1 MYEITQRTQAPYRA
15 VCYIVCTW
23 SDGSRTSASGVV
35 VGVNDVLTAMHV
47 VYDTSRGGWAQQISI
62 SPAADTAP
70 SLVQPLGV
78 YTDWGRISTR
88 TGNWDQDGDGLL
100 TTAEAQWD
108 LAVIGMQSRIGDVT
122 GWVGSADTANSL
134 SGLMVGYPSRGT
146 GMMAEQV
153 FATASTRYGVFEV
166 QSILGPGASGGPLLQ
181 TQADGSTY
189 AVGVLSA
196 GSVAGNHS
204 TYAGLYGSGTWD
216 WFTQALVSNDDLLS
230 GTASML
236 DDYAASVQTTARL
249 SLGMAVAARLEQ
261 LGDVDWFR
269 VELAAGVYRF
279 EALGVSTGQGTLGDP
294 VVALRAA
301 DGTPLAQDDDS
312 GTGLNARL
320 EYTVVQPGSY
330 YVAVSAPASS
340 PAGTTGTYQVQA
352 TLVTGALAQ
361 GTPGPDT
368 APSSTRD
375 DWFQAGAGADR
386 WVLHGVRADYTVAQV
401 TGTQWTT
408 SDTVAGR
415 DGRDTLVEVER
426 LVFADRVLALDLGMN
441 EPAGRA
447 SLLLGVAL
455 GPQALHNAAL
465 VGALVGYFDGGAS
478 LQQGAQLLVDSGVL
492 AQLAGGAD
500 NASFVRLVYRNA
512 VGEWPSAQTQAALAQ
527 YLDAGLFSQADMFR
541 AVAELPVNQQHIDL
555 VGLQASGLEYTV

>member
-1 MYEITQRTQAPYRA
+1 MYEITQRTDAPYRA
-15 VCYIVCTW
+15 ICYIVCTW

-70 SLVQPLGV
+70 YLVQPLGV

-88 TGNWDQDGDGLL
+88 VGNWDQDGDGLL

-108 LAVIGMQSRIGDVT
+108 LAVIGLQSRIGDVT
-122 GWVGSADTANSL
+122 GWVGSAATAYSL
-134 SGLMVGYPSRGT
+134 NGLMVGYPSRGT

-153 FATASTRYGVFEV
+153 YATASSRYGAFDV

-181 TQADGSTY
+181 TQADGATY

-230 GTASML
+230 GSGSMP
-236 DDYAASVQTTARL
+236 DDYAASVQTTGRL
-249 SLGMAVAARLEQ
+249 SLGAAVAARLEQ
-261 LGDVDWFR
+261 RGDVDWFR
-269 VELAAGVYRF
+269 VELASGAYRF
-279 EALGVSTGQGTLGDP
+279 EALGASTGQGTLDDP
-294 VVALRAA
+294 VIALRSA
-301 DGTPLAQDDDS
+301 DGTLLAQDDDS

-340 PAGTTGTYQVQA
+340 PAGATGTYQVQA
-352 TLVTGALAQ
+352 TPVASAQAQ
-361 GTPGPDT
+361 GTSGPDT
-368 APSSTRD
+368 ATSSAQD
-375 DWFQAGAGADR
+375 EWFQAGAGTDR
-386 WVLHGVRADYTVAQV
+386 WVLHGVRADYAVAQV
-401 TGTQWTT
+401 AGTHWTT
-408 SDTVAGR
+408 SDAVAGR

-447 SLLLGVAL
+447 CLLLGVAL

-492 AQLAGGAD
+492 AQLAGGGD

-541 AVAELPVNQQHIDL
+541 AVAELPVSQQHIDL
-555 VGLQASGLEYTV
+555 VGLQARGLEYTV